1 MAAVATAAAAG
12 LPEADRRG
20 IGLLSIAHVFN
31 DTNQSALPAIIPWLV
46 GHHGLTLASAAT
58 LVLAMNL
65 SSSVVQPLFGHL
77 SDRRSLAWVIPLALL
92 LAASGTA
99 IIGFAPSMPFML
111 FGALLSGIGVA
122 AFHPEGSRFANY
134 FAGANRASGMSWFTT
149 GGYMGFALGP
159 ILVTP
164 LIVKFG
170 LPGVAWLLLP
180 ATVMA
185 ILVWRDL
192 PRFHEARARIH
203 RVHHLRAG
211 EDDWRGFLMLAGV
224 VADSLDHV
232 LCGGDVPAVLRHHRD
247 ARDQGRRLGRSRDH
261 ARRRRVSVRCGRG
274 ASPIAST
281 GATSSRSRSS
291 VRCSSRL
298 RSSGL
303 GFFAPYFA
311 ALVPVAA
318 LLGFALGSSAGVLV
332 VLGQEYLPKR
342 IGVASGVTLG
352 LAVTIGGLAAP
363 LFGYIGDHYGL
374 IAVFGAIFACGLV
387 RDAGIARAAETIG
400 RRTRLIWPAS

>member
-1 MAAVATAAAAG
+1 MAAVATAAAVA

-20 IGLLSIAHVFN
+20 IGILSIAHVFN

-77 SDRRSLAWVIPLALL
+77 SDRRSLAWVIPIALL
-92 LAASGTA
+92 LAAAGTA
-99 IIGFAPSMPFML
+99 IIGFSPSMPFML

-164 LIVKFG
+164 LLVAFG
-170 LPGVAWLLLP
+170 LHGVAWLLLP

-185 ILVWRDL
+185 LLVWRDL

-211 EDDWRGFLMLAGV
+211 EDDWRGFATLAGV
-224 VADSLDHV
+224 VAVRSITFFAAVTFLPFFAITVTHV
-232 LCGGDVPAVLRHHRD
+232 SKIDGSAVL
-247 ARDQGRRLGRSRDH
+247 ATMLVAGAFGTIWGGRLADRFD
-261 ARRRRVSVRCGRG
+261 RRYVITVSLIGSALFALAIVG
-274 ASPIAST
+274 
-281 GATSSRSRSS
+281 
-291 VRCSSRL
+291 V
-298 RSSGL
+298 
-303 GFFAPYFA
+303 GFFSPHLA

-318 LLGFALGSSAGVLV
+318 LLGLALGSSAGVLV

-363 LFGYIGDHYGL
+363 LFGYIGDRYGL
-374 IAVFGAIFACGLV
+374 IAVFGAIFAFGLAAMLSSLALPKP
-387 RDAGIARAAETIG
+387 AGLERA
-400 RRTRLIWPAS
+400 

>member
-1 MAAVATAAAAG
+1 MAAVATAAAGG

-99 IIGFAPSMPFML
+99 IIGFSTSMPFML
-111 FGALLSGIGVA
+111 FGALISGIGVA

-134 FAGANRASGMSWFTT
+134 FAGANRATGMSWFTT

-164 LIVKFG
+164 LLIAFG
-170 LPGVAWLLLP
+170 LHGVAWLLLP
-180 ATVMA
+180 AAVMA

-192 PRFHEARARIH
+192 PRFHEARARVH
-203 RVHHLRAG
+203 RVHRLRAG
-211 EDDWRGFLMLAGV
+211 EDDWRGFLTLAGV
-224 VADSLDHV
+224 VAIRSITFFAAVTFLPFFAIAVTHV
-232 LCGGDVPAVLRHHRD
+232 SKVDGSAVL
-247 ARDQGRRLGRSRDH
+247 ATMLVAGAFGTLWAGRLADRFD
-261 ARRRRVSVRCGRG
+261 RRYVITISLF
-274 ASPIAST
+274 ASMLFALAIA
-281 GATSSRSRSS
+281 
-291 VRCSSRL
+291 
-298 RSSGL
+298 GL
-303 GFFAPYFA
+303 GFAGANFA

-318 LLGFALGSSAGVLV
+318 SLGFALGSSAGVLV
-332 VLGQEYLPKR
+332 VLGQEYLPQR

-363 LFGYIGDHYGL
+363 LFGYIGDHDGL
-374 IAVFGAIFACGLV
+374 IAVFAAIFACGLV
-387 RDAGIARAAETIG
+387 AALASLALPKPSGVERA
-400 RRTRLIWPAS
+400 

>member
-1 MAAVATAAAAG
+1 MAAVATAAVAG

-31 DTNQSALPAIIPWLV
+31 DTNQSALPTIIPWLV

-65 SSSVVQPLFGHL
+65 SSSIVQPLFGHL

-99 IIGFAPSMPFML
+99 IIGFSPTMPFML

-122 AFHPEGSRFANY
+122 AFHPEGARYANY

-149 GGYMGFALGP
+149 GGFMGFALGP

-164 LIVKFG
+164 LLVAFG
-170 LPGVAWLLLP
+170 LHGVAWLLLP
-180 ATVMA
+180 AAVMA
-185 ILVWRDL
+185 ILVWHDL
-192 PRFHEARARIH
+192 PRFNEARARVH
-203 RVHHLRAG
+203 RVHHLRTG
-211 EDDWRGFLMLAGV
+211 QDDWRGFLVLSGV
-224 VADSLDHV
+224 VAVRSITFFAAVTFLPFFAIAVTHVGKIDGSIVLATMLVAGAFGTISAGRLADRFDRRYVIAISLAASMSFALAIV
-232 LCGGDVPAVLRHHRD
+232 A
-247 ARDQGRRLGRSRDH
+247 LG
-261 ARRRRVSVRCGRG
+261 
-274 ASPIAST
+274 
-281 GATSSRSRSS
+281 
-291 VRCSSRL
+291 L
-298 RSSGL
+298 
-303 GFFAPYFA
+303 FAPYFA

-363 LFGYIGDHYGL
+363 FFGYLGDHYGL
-374 IAVFGAIFACGLV
+374 IAVFAAIAACGVVAMLASFAMPKPIGV
-387 RDAGIARAAETIG
+387 ERA
-400 RRTRLIWPAS
+400 

>member
-1 MAAVATAAAAG
+1 MAAVATAASTG

-58 LVLAMNL
+58 LVLAMTL

-77 SDRRSLAWVIPLALL
+77 SDRHSLAWIIPLALL

-99 IIGFAPSMPFML
+99 IIGFSPSMPLML

-164 LIVKFG
+164 LIVAFG
-170 LPGVAWLLLP
+170 LHGVAWLLLP

-192 PRFHEARARIH
+192 PRFHEARARVF
-203 RVHHLRAG
+203 RAHHLRTG
-211 EDDWRGFLMLAGV
+211 NDDWPAFLTLAGV
-224 VADSLDHV
+224 VAVRSITFFAAVTFLPFFAIAVTHVGKVDGSVVLAVMLVAGAFGTISAGRLADRFDRRYVITISLV
-232 LCGGDVPAVLRHHRD
+232 GSMFFALV
-247 ARDQGRRLGRSRDH
+247 
-261 ARRRRVSVRCGRG
+261 
-274 ASPIAST
+274 IA
-281 GATSSRSRSS
+281 
-291 VRCSSRL
+291 
-298 RSSGL
+298 GL
-303 GFFAPYFA
+303 GLYAPYFSV
-311 ALVPVAA
+311 LVPVAA

-374 IAVFGAIFACGLV
+374 VPVFGAIFICGLAAMLASFALPKP
-387 RDAGIARAAETIG
+387 AGLERA
-400 RRTRLIWPAS
+400 